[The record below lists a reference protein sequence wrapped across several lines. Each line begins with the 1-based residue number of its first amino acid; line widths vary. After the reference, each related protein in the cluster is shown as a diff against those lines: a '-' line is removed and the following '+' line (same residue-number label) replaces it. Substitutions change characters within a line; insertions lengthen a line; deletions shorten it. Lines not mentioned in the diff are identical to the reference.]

1 MMITKQRW
9 NSYLDEM
16 LAKSKLLMS
25 TVSLAFQ
32 PIVIIK
38 TRSPSDLTH
47 SVEANF
53 EVLIEIILRVHH
65 GEKLLLSGNIMV
77 GNSQPTQSL

>member
-32 PIVIIK
+32 PIVIFK
-38 TRSPSDLTH
+38 T
-47 SVEANF
+47 EAHQ
-53 EVLIEIILRVHH
+53 I
-65 GEKLLLSGNIMV
+65 
-77 GNSQPTQSL
+77 

>member
-9 NSYLDEM
+9 SLYLDEM
-16 LAKSKLLMS
+16 LAKSK
-25 TVSLAFQ
+25 
-32 PIVIIK
+32 IIDVNCEFSIP
-38 TRSPSDLTH
+38 TNCYYQDRSPSDLTH

-65 GEKLLLSGNIMV
+65 SEKLLLSGNRMV